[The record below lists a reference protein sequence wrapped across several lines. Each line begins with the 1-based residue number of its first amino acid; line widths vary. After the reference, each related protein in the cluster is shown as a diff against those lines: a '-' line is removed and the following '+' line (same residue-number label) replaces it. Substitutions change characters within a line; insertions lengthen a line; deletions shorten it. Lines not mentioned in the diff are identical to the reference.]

1 MLPTQMPSEMPK
13 KPIINEPHAPRA
25 ETITIGAV
33 DSYAD
38 TIDRV
43 RIMITM
49 AIGTLK
55 EVKAQVREK
64 PGARFLIGE
73 ILSCLGDAK
82 KATNINPTDL
92 NFKRV

>member
-13 KPIINEPHAPRA
+13 KPIINDPHAPRA

-55 EVKAQVREK
+55 EVMSQVREK

-73 ILSCLGDAK
+73 ILGCLGHAK
-82 KATNINPTDL
+82 KATMVKPEQLQFNKI
-92 NFKRV
+92 

>member
-1 MLPTQMPSEMPK
+1 MSLILPPAIVHEPMP
-13 KPIINEPHAPRA
+13 PRS
-25 ETITIGAV
+25 ETITVGKLDEYQGAMNM
-33 DSYAD
+33 
-38 TIDRV
+38 V
-43 RIMITM
+43 RTMITM